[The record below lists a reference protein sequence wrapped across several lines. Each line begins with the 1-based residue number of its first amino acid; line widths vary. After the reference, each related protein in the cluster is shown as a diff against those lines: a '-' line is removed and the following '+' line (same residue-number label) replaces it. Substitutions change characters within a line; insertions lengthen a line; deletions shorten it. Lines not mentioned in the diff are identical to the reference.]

1 MGGTLQVQ
9 RSWAGLFVLP
19 TRWKQKVLVGSAFSP
34 LFDHD
39 KQLPRS
45 KRKKR
50 RPRCRHVPVVVLGLL
65 MDGWMMEV
73 ELIR

>member
-1 MGGTLQVQ
+1 MTRFATHNDTWVVHYRFNEPLGPL
-9 RSWAGLFVLP
+9 SVLP
-19 TRWKQKVLVGSAFSP
+19 TRRKQKVLVGSAFSP

-50 RPRCRHVPVVVLGLL
+50 RPWL
-65 MDGWMMEV
+65 
-73 ELIR
+73 